1 MLPIST
7 HRAGEDFIH
16 GAAVLYRSPVPAC
29 SAERCLMYINMILST
44 QRKDT
49 TGTELITAT
58 GRKIADG
65 LDANGICFEWR
76 THEITFQDILNDG
89 NVEG

>member
-1 MLPIST
+1 MRDP
-7 HRAGEDFIH
+7 D
-16 GAAVLYRSPVPAC
+16 AVNP
-29 SAERCLMYINMILST
+29 
-44 QRKDT
+44 
-49 TGTELITAT
+49 

-76 THEITFQDILNDG
+76 THEITSQDILNDG